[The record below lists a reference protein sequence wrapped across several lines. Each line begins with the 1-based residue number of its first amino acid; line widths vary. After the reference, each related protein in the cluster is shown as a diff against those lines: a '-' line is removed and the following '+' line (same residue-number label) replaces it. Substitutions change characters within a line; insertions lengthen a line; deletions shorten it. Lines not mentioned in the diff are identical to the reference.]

1 MTIISQSSRLIT
13 RNLWKLPS
21 SPQIRKMATSAPKEA
36 FEWLVIL
43 PDQAGKYEKRM
54 EVRPWDYLGILLLSK
69 FKAYFYTVSILKD
82 SIRSEEQ
89 RKSQASCWWAVSTSS
104 FNLWPHLHYLDC
116 SGFEFE
122 RVSWLDFIGALLEE
136 VPKEG
141 EPLKIIG
148 SIVVTWATSREE
160 VIEKL
165 KKDIYAK
172 NEVWD
177 FEKVLE
183 ISRRYWNIN

>member
-1 MTIISQSSRLIT
+1 
-13 RNLWKLPS
+13 
-21 SPQIRKMATSAPKEA
+21 
-36 FEWLVIL
+36 
-43 PDQAGKYEKRM
+43 
-54 EVRPWDYLGILLLSK
+54 
-69 FKAYFYTVSILKD
+69 
-82 SIRSEEQ
+82 
-89 RKSQASCWWAVSTSS
+89 
-104 FNLWPHLHYLDC
+104 
-116 SGFEFE
+116 
-122 RVSWLDFIGALLEE
+122 LEE